1 MINLCAGPTTIAPEV
16 KEAMNTFLT
25 NPDMD
30 PDYTKIHRN
39 AEKNFP
45 TPSYQ
50 EQKVLLCWEKVSWDW
65 MPRRLHY

>member
-39 AEKNFP
+39 AERKISRLLHTEAESTKRFP
-45 TPSYQ
+45 
-50 EQKVLLCWEKVSWDW
+50 EF
-65 MPRRLHY
+65 